1 MKFLLIR
8 PGDPSRYSRHFTTTP
23 STMPPLGLLY
33 IGAAL
38 EKEGHS
44 IEVLDSY
51 MENITQD
58 KLKSEIVKSDA
69 VGVTVFTSDLKAS
82 KEISKTIRDIDS
94 DIPFIIGGPHCT
106 FVKER
111 ALKDIPHAD
120 YSIVGEGE
128 RVVVDFAKFLQ
139 EKKNIKDIHGINYR
153 NNGSIKTAKP
163 LQIICNLDELPFPAS
178 HLVDKYDYGN
188 FPFGFKL
195 KKKVTSMM
203 TSRGCPFHCRF
214 CTRYNILFK
223 EWGFRQRS
231 AESILKEFEQMDKKY
246 GSVNIVDDN
255 FLANK
260 KRANKIF
267 DGLIEMDKNMEIV
280 IHGARVDSA
289 NEELYKK
296 MKKAGVKS
304 IFFGIESGNQDVL
317 DFYKKNITIPQIKKA
332 VNLSKKMN
340 FITVGN
346 FILGAPIETKQHIEN
361 TINFACSLPL
371 DIAGFGPLVY
381 HMGSELWNEAVEQK
395 KISKDTNIVWAD
407 KEKGLGNFTIQ
418 ELLNYTTIAFQRFYL
433 RPSYLMGQVYKRM
446 SMGDYRL
453 LFYGL
458 RFLFLIKKIG
468 S

>member
-8 PGDPSRYSRHFTTTP
+8 AGDPNRYSRHFTTTP

-44 IEVLDSY
+44 VEVLDYY
-51 MENITQD
+51 MEEITPE
-58 KLKSEIVKSDA
+58 KLKSGIVSSDA
-69 VGVTVFTSDLKAS
+69 VGMTIYTSDLKAS
-82 KEISKTIRDIDS
+82 TEVAKTIKEIDS
-94 DIPFIIGGPHCT
+94 EIPFIIGGPHCT

-111 ALKDIPHAD
+111 SLKDIPYAD
-120 YSIVGEGE
+120 YSVIGEGE
-128 RVVVDFAKFLQ
+128 RTIVDFSRYLQ
-139 EKKNIKDIHGINYR
+139 GKKNIEDIPGMNYR
-153 NNGSIKTAKP
+153 NNGTIKSAKP
-163 LQIICNLDELPFPAS
+163 LEIISNLDELPFPAS

-203 TSRGCPFHCRF
+203 TSRGCPYHCRF
-214 CTRYNILFK
+214 CTRYNIIIK

-231 AESILKEFEQMDKKY
+231 ADNILQELKQLDKKY
-246 GSVNIVDDN
+246 GSINIVDDN

-267 DGLIEMDKNMEIV
+267 DGLIEMDKDIEIV
-280 IHGARVDSA
+280 VHGARVDSA
-289 NEELYKK
+289 DEELYQK

-317 DFYKKNITIPQIKKA
+317 DFYKKNITIPQIRKA

-346 FILGAPIETKQHIEN
+346 FILGAPIETKEHIEN

-381 HMGSELWNEAVEQK
+381 HMGSELWNEAVEEN

-407 KEKGLGNFTIQ
+407 KNKGLGNFTIE
-418 ELLNYTTIAFQRFYL
+418 ELMNYTTIAFQRFYL
-433 RPSYLMGQVYKRM
+433 RPNYLLGQVYKRM

-468 S
+468 N